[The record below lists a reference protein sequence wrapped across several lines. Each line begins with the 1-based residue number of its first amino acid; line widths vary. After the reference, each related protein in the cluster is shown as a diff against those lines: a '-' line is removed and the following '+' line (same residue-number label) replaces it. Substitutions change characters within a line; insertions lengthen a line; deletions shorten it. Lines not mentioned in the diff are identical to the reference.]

1 IRRHGSFRTTFI
13 AINGRP
19 MQRLSEDSE
28 ISFESED
35 ASTWDAQELN
45 QRLAAESNQS
55 FDLERGP
62 LIKMRT
68 YTRSGQEHIVLMV
81 AHHMVADIWSMA
93 IVLREL
99 GEVYSARLDSTEAR
113 LESCDLR
120 YVDYADW
127 QSRLLESQEGERL
140 LSYWQ
145 KQLLGAPTAIDF

>member
-1 IRRHGSFRTTFI
+1 
-13 AINGRP
+13 
-19 MQRLSEDSE
+19 
-28 ISFESED
+28 
-35 ASTWDAQELN
+35 
-45 QRLAAESNQS
+45 
-55 FDLERGP
+55 
-62 LIKMRT
+62 
-68 YTRSGQEHIVLMV
+68 
-81 AHHMVADIWSMA
+81 SMA

-145 KQLLGAPTAIDF
+145 KQLLGAPTAIDFPADRPRPAIETHKGASRPFEITGNLALAFRAMARERGATLYMALLGAYGVLINRYTGQVDIVVGSPSAGRGRRD